1 MLNILLA
8 LQNPQPLLPHLK
20 GQHEV
25 DLTDNPASLQD
36 LTTKNSYHIV
46 ILEGG
51 LDLIQKVKTVDP
63 RSEVIYLGRPDEEA
77 LEAIKLGATRYFTH
91 PVSPPDLLEAIAK
104 IEETVEM
111 RRETGKLEQ
120 QLVDKYTHHGITG
133 KNPQILDMI
142 SFLNH
147 IAPYFRIVLITG
159 ETGTGKEVVANAL
172 HALSPSAVH
181 PFVTCNCGGLVEHLI
196 ESELFGHQKGAFTG
210 ADRDKAGLFESAGEG
225 TLFLDEIGELPLSF
239 QPHLLRVLQNGEY
252 RRLGSQETR
261 KARCRIIV
269 ATHRPLERE
278 VKAERFRE
286 DLFFRVTPLII
297 KIPPLRDRKDD
308 LLLLSRVL
316 LNRFNKRTGKRVN
329 GISRPAQTALMA
341 YDWPGNIREL
351 ENTIERAAML
361 TTESFIRPE
370 DFPDI
375 LTRRPATET
384 PLHLSLA
391 EAEKG
396 HIKKVL
402 DQEHGNRTHA
412 AEVLKISRRAL
423 IRKIEKYGL

>member
-8 LQNPQPLLPHLK
+8 LQDPHALLPLLK
-20 GQHEV
+20 GDHNV
-25 DLTDNPASLQD
+25 DFTDDPTSLQD

-46 ILEGG
+46 LLEGG
-51 LDLIQKVKTVDP
+51 LDLIQTVKTVDP

-77 LEAIKLGATRYFTH
+77 LGAIKIGATRFFTL
-91 PVSPPDLLEAIAK
+91 PVSPPDLLDAISK
-104 IEETVEM
+104 IEETVET
-111 RRETGKLEQ
+111 RKETGKLEQ
-120 QLVDKYTHHGITG
+120 QLVDKYTHHGITA
-133 KNPQILDMI
+133 KNPQMLDMI

-147 IAPYFRIVLITG
+147 IAPYFRIVLVTG

-172 HALSPSAVH
+172 HGLSTAASQ

-210 ADRDKAGLFESAGEG
+210 ADRDKAGLFETAGEG

-252 RRLGSQETR
+252 RRLGSQTVK
-261 KARCRIIV
+261 KAQCRIIA
-269 ATHRPLERE
+269 ATHRPLEDE
-278 VKAERFRE
+278 VKAGRFRE
-286 DLFFRVTPLII
+286 DLFFRITPLVI

-316 LNRFNKRTGKRVN
+316 LNRFNKRTGKQVN

-370 DFPDI
+370 DFPDTLI
-375 LTRRPATET
+375 TQPTSET
-384 PLHLSLA
+384 PAHLSLD
-391 EAEKG
+391 EAEKL

-402 DQEHGNRTHA
+402 DQEQGNRTHA
-412 AEVLKISRRAL
+412 ADILKISRRAL
-423 IRKIEKYGL
+423 IRKIEKFGL